1 MSFFNRIFGKKAPQ
15 MSDTIE
21 RYTIETDLLP
31 SLVLGHD
38 GISVATTILDE
49 KGKFFVKLFS
59 LLNKDYPCPY
69 SANDF
74 LVKNFTVDKDH
85 YILEITMPKPEISPL
100 CEKLIIAVDFS
111 MKVLRYLTVEKG
123 AVGGSILCEWSFDR
137 SNGGKTHSNYGEFS
151 KPKLIKILGW
161 QYL

>member
-1 MSFFNRIFGKKAPQ
+1 MKFERRFNIWGLFSRIFGKKEPH
-15 MSDTIE
+15 MGDTMN
-21 RYTIETDLLP
+21 RYTIEADLLP
-31 SLVLGHD
+31 HLILGNN

-59 LLNKDYPCPY
+59 SLNTEHRCIY

-74 LVKNFTVDKDH
+74 SVKNFKVDTSH

-111 MKVLRYLTVEKG
+111 IRTTRYLTVEKG
-123 AVGGSILCEWSFDR
+123 AVGGSILCEWKIEG
-137 SNGGKTHSNYGEFS
+137 SNGGKLT
-151 KPKLIKILGW
+151 
-161 QYL
+161 